1 MCEEP
6 LLQLTTVTIMHRQ
19 QNSGIQ
25 SALALLAV
33 ELFSHALGI
42 PKIPSQDRL
51 SAWHETVCCF
61 SWGTSKVFRIVSPG
75 SVT

>member
-42 PKIPSQDRL
+42 PKIPSQKSPFGLARN
-51 SAWHETVCCF
+51 TVLF
-61 SWGTSKVFRIVSPG
+61 FLGYVK
-75 SVT
+75 SV